1 MSICS
6 FCVVVHARQGKT
18 KAHVLSEISSVLKA
32 QEDLEHK
39 LALVRE
45 TTMEQTRRRTAEEEE
60 IEREKQMVSAQFK
73 AEEEKR
79 MREVEE
85 RERELEEKAAQ
96 LAKEAA
102 LMKAAAEEKAA
113 QLAKEAALMKA
124 AAEQEGQLRK
134 AEEEHRMREL
144 EAARERIKAV
154 SEEEARRWKADE
166 DELVFEKQHLE
177 ETLARVK
184 VVMPFNSVLNNSAS
198 SNLASPRSPQLT
210 HPDATIVIDQEA
222 SRLSATASGT
232 SSMAFLR
239 VLGVNYQVAFCPCVH
254 VLFPCL
260 CMCVYVCMCMKTY
273 R

>member
-1 MSICS
+1 
-6 FCVVVHARQGKT
+6 
-18 KAHVLSEISSVLKA
+18 
-32 QEDLEHK
+32 
-39 LALVRE
+39 
-45 TTMEQTRRRTAEEEE
+45 
-60 IEREKQMVSAQFK
+60 
-73 AEEEKR
+73 
-79 MREVEE
+79 MREVENC
-85 RERELEEKAAQ
+85 RRELEAKVAQ

-102 LMKAAAEEKAA
+102 LMTAAAEE
-113 QLAKEAALMKA
+113 
-124 AAEQEGQLRK
+124 EGRLRK
-134 AEEEHRMREL
+134 TEEEHRMREL
-144 EAARERIKAV
+144 EAEQERIKAL

-260 CMCVYVCMCMKTY
+260 CMCVCMCIY
-273 R
+273 V